1 MDLDNPW
8 DVHDYD
14 FPYEGSTTQQ
24 LEFMLNYAVLA
35 PSGHNTQP
43 WKFRFSGESVEVLA
57 DRARALAVI
66 DPEDRE
72 LVMSC
77 GAALFHLWVAA
88 RRFGYSAEYNLLP
101 DPSNED
107 LMAVLHL
114 GDKAEPT
121 LRENKLFEAIFHRR
135 TNRLPF
141 KAQNIPLSDLE
152 SLRSAVE
159 AHGATLDI
167 ITDSTKR
174 KLAELIADGDRIQ
187 GSDKHFRRELAAW
200 IHPSRSQSKD
210 GIPGYSAGV
219 RDLTSYAGPFIVRTF
234 DLGRGAR
241 SQRP

>member
-1 MDLDNPW
+1 MNPHDLKLAELIINN
-8 DVHDYD
+8 
-14 FPYEGSTTQQ
+14 ST
-24 LEFMLNYAVLA
+24 AVL
-35 PSGHNTQP
+35 
-43 WKFRFSGESVEVLA
+43 FRRLA
-57 DRARALAVI
+57 AE
-66 DPEDRE
+66 DPEQRRM
-72 LVMSC
+72 VYVSPNIS
-77 GAALFHLWVAA
+77 
-88 RRFGYSAEYNLLP
+88 RFGYQAEYDLLP
-101 DPSNED
+101 DDSNED
-107 LMAVLHL
+107 LMAILHL
-114 GDKAEPT
+114 GEKAEPT

-141 KAQNIPLSDLE
+141 KSQNIPLSDLE

-219 RDLTSYAGPFIVRTF
+219 RDLTSSSPAALRRASRFGP
-234 DLGRGAR
+234 
-241 SQRP
+241 